1 MAVKNDSSQVRQ
13 IKVLLSVL
21 GAGLTAGILM
31 ALLMLYY
38 YNPTGSYL
46 ATNVLL
52 DPENAYTLRFVEPG
66 AKAKSEGRYLF
77 EGMYFSYFD
86 KSARELK
93 TIPVAKDKYAEFYKL
108 IANDKSIVEPTEDIK
123 NLFNQGHLASL
134 ILKIRS
140 VGEDASKGI
149 DKIFTSIDLVNAG
162 DYYRIQLR
170 QSTPSAEWIYFMHPK
185 IYEAALKVFETAP
198 GSTDDTKKVR

>member
-13 IKVLLSVL
+13 VKVLLSVL

-38 YNPTGSYL
+38 YNPAGSYL

-52 DPENAYTLRFVEPG
+52 DPENAYALRFVEPG
-66 AKAKSEGRYLF
+66 AKAKSEGRYVF

-86 KSARELK
+86 KNARELK
-93 TIPVAKDKYAEFYKL
+93 TISVAKDKYAEFYKL
-108 IANDKSIVEPTEDIK
+108 ITNDESLVEPAEEIK
-123 NLFNQGHLASL
+123 NLFNQGHPASL
-134 ILKIRS
+134 ILKVRS
-140 VGEDASKGI
+140 VGDDASKGI
-149 DKIFTSIDLVNAG
+149 DKIFTSIDLVDEG

-170 QSTPSAEWIYFMHPK
+170 QSTPSAEWIYFMHPE
-185 IYEAALKVFETAP
+185 IYQTALKMLGA
-198 GSTDDTKKVR
+198 SQK

>member
-13 IKVLLSVL
+13 IKVLLLVL

-31 ALLMLYY
+31 SLLMLYY

-52 DPENAYTLRFVEPG
+52 DPDNAYTLRFVEPG
-66 AKAKSEGRYLF
+66 AKAKSEGRYVF

-86 KSARELK
+86 KSVIELK

-108 IANDKSIVEPTEDIK
+108 IANDRSIVGPTEEIK
-123 NLFNQGHLASL
+123 NLFNQGHPASL

-140 VGEDASKGI
+140 VGDDSSKGI
-149 DKIFTSIDLVNAG
+149 DKIFTNIDLVNEG

-170 QSTPSAEWIYFMHPK
+170 QSTPGSECIYFMHTN
-185 IYEAALKVFETAP
+185 IYDVALKVFGIP
-198 GSTDDTKKVR
+198 SSIDGTKK